1 MKKYLLFLLL
11 SLSIH
16 AQSFDT
22 QVTRDTSGFW
32 GAGYNV
38 PRYSFYLTLG
48 IAAWEG
54 SDSKLGGAAW
64 QAIDAG
70 IMSQLITEVYKTT
83 AKRDRPRA
91 DTGSNAWN
99 ADGKSF
105 VSGHVSGMTAVI
117 TPYILQYQDETAW
130 VHLLWA
136 LPAWQMGGRIK
147 ANAHWQTDVIAGAIV
162 GFASGYWAHH
172 LDYPF
177 TLYFV
182 DDHVVFGFQAKF

>member
-1 MKKYLLFLLL
+1 MKKYFLFIFISI
-11 SLSIH
+11 SLN
-16 AQSFDT
+16 AQTFDYK
-22 QVTRDTSGFW
+22 VALDDGGFW
-32 GAGYNV
+32 GEHYNI

-54 SDSKLGGAAW
+54 SDSKLGEASW

-70 IMSQLITEVYKTT
+70 IMSQLVTEVYKVN
-83 AKRDRPRA
+83 AARDRPRE

-117 TPYILQYQDETAW
+117 TPYILQYKDENPW
-130 VHLLWA
+130 VHLLWS
-136 LPAWQMGGRIK
+136 LPAYQMVGRVK
-147 ANAHWQTDVIAGAIV
+147 ANAHWQTDVIGGAIV

-182 DDHVVFGFQAKF
+182 DDNVVFGFSSKF